1 MFFFQNFFKNEKEMS
16 AFKFKSIQNASDHG
30 NEEQW
35 DVEYSS
41 NFAELVM
48 HFIIV
53 FKTISPML
61 PIQHSNTL
69 KSFYSEFIRLWFPT
83 RTTSVLHAAVQDPF
97 NVVTAKLILERGA
110 DPNAIDQN
118 GRTPLH
124 LLAGIDDI
132 YWELNESMFKTL
144 VDAGTHLDMAADDG
158 KTVLDVL
165 KRNVARVTTEAESI
179 NPYLHSVSGTVF
191 PLSCYCARVIGKR
204 RIQHDEDRLPLHLQE
219 FIFRHCAAQ
228 GN

>member
-1 MFFFQNFFKNEKEMS
+1 MGLFSNFFKNEEEVT
-16 AFKFKSIQNASDHG
+16 AFNFKAIQNDVDDG
-30 NEEQW
+30 NEKQW
-35 DVEYSS
+35 DVEYFF
-41 NFAELVM
+41 NFTELVM
-48 HFIIV
+48 HFIVV

-97 NVVTAKLILERGA
+97 NVETVKLILERGA
-110 DPNAIDQN
+110 VPNAIDQN

-132 YWELNESMFKTL
+132 YCELNESMFKTL

-179 NPYLHSVSGTVF
+179 NPYLHSVSW
-191 PLSCYCARVIGKR
+191 YRVPTILLLCTSYR
-204 RIQHDEDRLPLHLQE
+204 
-219 FIFRHCAAQ
+219 
-228 GN
+228 

>member
-1 MFFFQNFFKNEKEMS
+1 MTIISQRHHLACS
-16 AFKFKSIQNASDHG
+16 AGKKPWIFVLWVNLCCPRRLTSTFNLPPLVKFLALCKS
-30 NEEQW
+30 
-35 DVEYSS
+35 
-41 NFAELVM
+41 
-48 HFIIV
+48 
-53 FKTISPML
+53 KTISPML
-61 PIQHSNTL
+61 PIQHSHTL

-97 NVVTAKLILERGA
+97 KVETVKLILERGA

-144 VDAGTHLDMAADDG
+144 VDAGTHLDMAADYG

-165 KRNVARVTTEAESI
+165 KRNVARATTEAKSI

-191 PLSCYCARVIGKR
+191 PLSCYCTRVIGKR
-204 RIQHDEDRLPLHLQE
+204 RIRHDEDRLPLHLQE
-219 FIFRHCAAQ
+219 FMSRHCAAQ